1 MRTATWGHHTSISCT
16 SISLNYKTIWARA
29 PHGCSRPN
37 KHIIMKEFT
46 KYTDIERLYTS
57 APYIKQLHDHK
68 HKTKAAVVIILGVMI
83 MALPAVI
90 NMHSEAISITLPTV
104 GLLLALAGV
113 ALCVKSTRQLIYT
126 PNGQT
131 LIQGAATYDLSC
143 CPTLRSIMEEGP
155 SAVSRSDMRTDPNGG
170 IRVDYLVS
178 ADHQVLA
185 IEAKRFDNLMWLPLA
200 PNVILF
206 TDEEAQQAIKAL
218 SIDQAN

>member
-68 HKTKAAVVIILGVMI
+68 HKTKAAVVIILGVII

-131 LIQGAATYDLSC
+131 FHFYC
-143 CPTLRSIMEEGP
+143 
-155 SAVSRSDMRTDPNGG
+155 
-170 IRVDYLVS
+170 
-178 ADHQVLA
+178 
-185 IEAKRFDNLMWLPLA
+185 
-200 PNVILF
+200 LF
-206 TDEEAQQAIKAL
+206 TV
-218 SIDQAN
+218 

>member
-1 MRTATWGHHTSISCT
+1 
-16 SISLNYKTIWARA
+16 
-29 PHGCSRPN
+29 
-37 KHIIMKEFT
+37 MKEFT
-46 KYTDIERLYTS
+46 KYTDIERLYAS

-90 NMHSEAISITLPTV
+90 DMHSEAISITLPTV

-131 LIQGAATYDLSC
+131 LILGAATYDLAC
-143 CPTLRSIMEEGP
+143 CPALRSIMEEGP
-155 SAVSRSDMRTDPNGG
+155 SAVSRGDMRTDPNGG

-206 TDEEAQQAIKAL
+206 TDEEAKQAIKAL
-218 SIDQAN
+218 CIDQAN

>member
-68 HKTKAAVVIILGVMI
+68 HKTKAAVVISLGVMI

-90 NMHSEAISITLPTV
+90 DMHSEAISITLPTV

-131 LIQGAATYDLSC
+131 LIQGAANYDLAC
-143 CPTLRSIMEEGP
+143 CPALRSIMEEGP
-155 SAVSRSDMRTDPNGG
+155 SAVSRGDMRTDPNGG
-170 IRVDYLVS
+170 IRVEYLVS

-218 SIDQAN
+218 SIDQAK